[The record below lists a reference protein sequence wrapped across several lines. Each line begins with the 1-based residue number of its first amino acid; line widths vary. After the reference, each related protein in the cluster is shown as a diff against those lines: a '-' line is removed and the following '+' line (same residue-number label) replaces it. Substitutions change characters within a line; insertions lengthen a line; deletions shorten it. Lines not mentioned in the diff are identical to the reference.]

1 MGALAFKRGSAR
13 RAAAA
18 AAHPTRCAV
27 APCCS
32 CARHARVGRAVPQ
45 RRASAAAADATLRRL
60 VQLTAAPLPSAMLPA
75 VLHLLRTEGGGAL
88 FAGLGTACV
97 SLAVSNCLYY
107 YLYALLRDA
116 ALRATRRPAL
126 GGAAALPVASAA
138 GALNVLL
145 TNPLWVIVVRL
156 QAAERA
162 PKPVV
167 AAQRADGEPGAA
179 GDADAAAAAD
189 ADAAAAQEAPAE
201 ATPSGVA
208 RAIWQEGGLRAFWKG
223 TLPSL
228 LMVSNP
234 VRASKRYTKERV
246 QKRETLTHESCEC
259 IALAPGCAVC
269 GV

>member
-1 MGALAFKRGSAR
+1 M
-13 RAAAA
+13 
-18 AAHPTRCAV
+18 
-27 APCCS
+27 
-32 CARHARVGRAVPQ
+32 
-45 RRASAAAADATLRRL
+45 
-60 VQLTAAPLPSAMLPA
+60 QLTAAPLPSAMLPA

-156 QAAERA
+156 QAAERKPLAAA
-162 PKPVV
+162 P
-167 AAQRADGEPGAA
+167 RADGEPGAA
-179 GDADAAAAAD
+179 GDADAAAAAAAD
-189 ADAAAAQEAPAE
+189 ADADAGAAQEAA

-234 VRASKRYTKERV
+234 VRARKRCTKERV
-246 QKRETLTHESCEC
+246 QKC
-259 IALAPGCAVC
+259 
-269 GV
+269 